1 MLVHMTVWDTD
12 GNVHEVAL
20 TMAEYETLMN
30 QMPARDPEELTA

>member
-20 TMAEYETLMN
+20 TMAEYKALMD
-30 QMPARDPEELTA
+30 QRPEQDTELVEE